1 MKIPPLS
8 NNSPLPGRR
17 NTPEAATPAHI
28 ERPDV
33 IIHGRLASL
42 SGDLEAIP
50 AIRPDAVALGRS
62 LAADP
67 NYPGPIIIDQ
77 LAQMFVA
84 DAMK

>member
-1 MKIPPLS
+1 MKIPPFS
-8 NNSPLPGRR
+8 NNSPVPGRR
-17 NTPEAATPAHI
+17 NTPEAATPTRT

-42 SGDLEAIP
+42 NGDLAAIP

-62 LAADP
+62 HAADP
-67 NYPGPIIIDQ
+67 NYPGPIVLDQ